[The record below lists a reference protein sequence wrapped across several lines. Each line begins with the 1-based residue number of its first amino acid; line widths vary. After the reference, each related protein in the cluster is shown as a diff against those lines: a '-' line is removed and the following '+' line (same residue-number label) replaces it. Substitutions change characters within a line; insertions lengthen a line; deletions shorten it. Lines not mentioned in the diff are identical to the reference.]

1 MKRTRPKS
9 PDSEAIAKLGG
20 PAKVARLLG
29 IDATK
34 GAIQRVHNWTVR
46 GIPAAVKLDRPD
58 LFPRGDIPASGLPA
72 VGAANSEA
80 STG

>member
-9 PDSEAIAKLGG
+9 PDSEAIAALGG

-34 GAIQRVHNWTVR
+34 GAVQRVHNWTVR

-58 LFPRGDIPASGLPA
+58 LFPRGDVPASSLPGVA
-72 VGAANSEA
+72 PSTEAA
-80 STG
+80 GG